1 MPSPLITGSPII
13 LKSSGDSYFW
23 LKATNVAAGNAVV
36 LSSSTLTGF
45 TGQVIKALPGN
56 NQYWL
61 IKVTPDLAL
70 KPKKKMKLVE
80 AEEIGS
86 MTITITNA
94 GGQSGTLIDEVIIDD
109 MPGAR
114 PGTKKA
120 VSKPVGKSA
129 KATSKTAYTK
139 APKKKANAKKKS
151 SAKSTVAKKKPSK
164 KK

>member
-23 LKATNVAAGNAVV
+23 VKATYVAVGNVVS
-36 LSSSTLTGF
+36 LTSSTLTGF
-45 TGQVIKALPGN
+45 SGTVIKALPGN

-70 KPKKKMKLVE
+70 KPKKKIKLVE

-94 GGQSGTLIDEVIIDD
+94 GQSGTLIDEVIIDD

-114 PGTKKA
+114 PGTKKV
-120 VSKPVGKSA
+120 VSKPVGKSIKSA
-129 KATSKTAYTK
+129 SKTTK